1 MQVNEVPFL
10 NIFDPHFRIDSDD
23 VRAARAAS
31 WYARTPLGYS
41 ALRYEDVLVLLRDPR
56 LHQGSAAML
65 KLRGV
70 KDGPLVGW
78 WDKALLNMDGADHT
92 RLRRLV
98 AKAFTPPA
106 IERLRPY
113 FKATAERLI
122 DAFAASGHCE
132 FMTAFSDR
140 YPLEGICELL
150 GIPVEKRD
158 GFCGWASD
166 LGLIFSPL
174 VADPQVRARIETSLL
189 ALSDCVKDVLAERR
203 REPKDDLI
211 TALLQAEEDGDRLS
225 EEELHTNVV
234 GLVFAGNDTTRNQLG
249 LGLLAFTRFPEQW
262 ALLAERPDLAPRAV
276 DEIMRKFPTISGI
289 PRIATEAFEHRGVR
303 FEAGTVFGLML
314 GSANVDEAVF
324 GEAPF
329 DITVERPA
337 AQMTFGGGIH
347 RCLGMWLARAEMQ
360 EALVTLAQR
369 LDRIELD
376 GAPSWLPGQG
386 IVGPTALPLRFGAR
400 AV

>member
-113 FKATAERLI
+113 LKVTAERLI
-122 DAFAASGHCE
+122 
-132 FMTAFSDR
+132 
-140 YPLEGICELL
+140 
-150 GIPVEKRD
+150 
-158 GFCGWASD
+158 
-166 LGLIFSPL
+166 
-174 VADPQVRARIETSLL
+174 
-189 ALSDCVKDVLAERR
+189 
-203 REPKDDLI
+203 
-211 TALLQAEEDGDRLS
+211 
-225 EEELHTNVV
+225 
-234 GLVFAGNDTTRNQLG
+234 
-249 LGLLAFTRFPEQW
+249 
-262 ALLAERPDLAPRAV
+262 
-276 DEIMRKFPTISGI
+276 
-289 PRIATEAFEHRGVR
+289 
-303 FEAGTVFGLML
+303 
-314 GSANVDEAVF
+314 
-324 GEAPF
+324 
-329 DITVERPA
+329 
-337 AQMTFGGGIH
+337 
-347 RCLGMWLARAEMQ
+347 GM
-360 EALVTLAQR
+360 
-369 LDRIELD
+369 
-376 GAPSWLPGQG
+376 S
-386 IVGPTALPLRFGAR
+386 
-400 AV
+400 